1 MISRRLARLIRKH
14 FDATDADAFIAG
26 LLNQADDDALPDNI
40 RANIRR
46 FPDFL
51 AQVDDSYN
59 ELDDRMKIAVR
70 NLEVSSE
77 ELNES
82 NFALLR
88 HNIATNA
95 MMEGLGQGLLFF
107 DREGI
112 CSPVFSRACLAL
124 LEAAPG
130 DRHIAD
136 VLRLTERERADFLP
150 LTGLMFDIDS
160 TALSFEELIALAPR
174 FYHHSQG
181 LQIALSY
188 KAMYGATGVLMGI
201 LLVATDI
208 TLKMQAQERLKEK
221 EQQVLRTLRIAGNRA
236 SFVHALRVF
245 RTVFE
250 DMGDARDL
258 SSLRRDLHTIKGMA
272 NVFYLHDLARLL
284 HEIEDKVNLLPQNN
298 WQDALRGIRAE
309 YDVKLGLGIDYAN
322 WLGREIWG
330 MEFDTGDDVISVNTS
345 ELARFGADLSAM
357 LQSGSA
363 SPEAASRLFFE
374 RVASQSVWSL
384 LAFFET
390 QLSYFAEAA
399 DRAIRIQHDKGDE
412 VRLFPDFYRGF
423 FDSLTHVARNIMDHA
438 YEPAPLREMLGKPP
452 ELQVRIRTSYTGETR
467 DRFQILITDDG
478 QGISFDKVTKRLR
491 EKQKQVEGRTPS
503 DLIQHIF
510 DEDFS
515 TRDNVDIQSGRGIG
529 MSAVKAEVEKLDGS
543 LRVAS
548 TEGVGTTLTIELP
561 VIWQAQ
567 TPRMRET

>member
-14 FDATDADAFIAG
+14 FDAADADAFIAG
-26 LLNQADDDALPDNI
+26 LLQQAEDGALPDNI

-46 FPDFL
+46 FPAFL
-51 AQVDDSYN
+51 AQVDDGYN

-70 NLEVSSE
+70 NLELSSE

-107 DREGI
+107 DSAGL
-112 CSPVFSRACLAL
+112 CSPVYSRACLAL
-124 LEAAPG
+124 LETSPG

-150 LTGLMFDIDS
+150 LIGLMFDIDS
-160 TALSFEELIALAPR
+160 TALSFDELIALAPR
-174 FYHHSQG
+174 FFRHSQG

-188 KAMYGATGVLMGI
+188 KAMYGATGAMMGI

-208 TLKMQAQERLKEK
+208 TLKLQAQEKLKEK

-245 RTVFE
+245 RTVLDE
-250 DMGDARDL
+250 MGGARDL
-258 SSLRRDLHTIKGMA
+258 SALRRDLHTVKGMA

-284 HEIEDKVNLLPQNN
+284 HEIEDRVNALPQAG
-298 WQDALRGIRAE
+298 WQDALRALRAE
-309 YDVKLGLGIDYAN
+309 YDVRLGLGIDYAH

-330 MEFDTGDDVISVNTS
+330 MEFDAGGDVISINTS
-345 ELARFGADLSAM
+345 ELARFGADLHAM
-357 LQSGSA
+357 LQSGNASA
-363 SPEAASRLFFE
+363 EAASRLFFE

-438 YEPAPLREMLGKPP
+438 YEPAPLRQILGKPP
-452 ELQVRIRTSYTGETR
+452 ELQVRICTRYANPAR
-467 DRFQILITDDG
+467 DRFQIMITDDG

-491 EKQKQVEGRTPS
+491 EKQKQVEGRTES

-515 TRDNVDIQSGRGIG
+515 TRDTADIHAGRGIG
-529 MSAVKAEVEKLDGS
+529 MNAVKAEVEKIGGI
-543 LRVAS
+543 LRVTS
-548 TEGVGTTLTIELP
+548 TEGAGTTLTIELP
-561 VIWQAQ
+561 VIWQGMQ
-567 TPRMRET
+567 KT